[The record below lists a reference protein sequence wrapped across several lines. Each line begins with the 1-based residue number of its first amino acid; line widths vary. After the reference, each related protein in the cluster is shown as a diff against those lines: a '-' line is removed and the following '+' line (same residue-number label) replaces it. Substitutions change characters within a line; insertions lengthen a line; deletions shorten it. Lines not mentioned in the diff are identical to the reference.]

1 MTGSSTLSFRV
12 EDDIID
18 ALDAAAD
25 HSRASRSKIARE
37 ALLLGVEELTDA
49 DGDVSVPEHVA
60 HDAKIKRLIS
70 RNKRTRRAG
79 KFRSEFSK
87 QLKRSFRNNE
97 HPEEFRRSVA
107 GYIEEAEDMGE
118 LPQQVADET
127 GCDTFSEWV
136 QDKLDYYAAAYQAST
151 FDSDPIENP
160 LGSFEGLQN
169 ARSWLTEAQAITAV
183 GHEDGYGPETIRKK
197 RTEIARGAL
206 REGVVPEQIEQQ
218 ARKRD
223 VDATEVVVS
232 AAFDLIESS
241 NAQIEPADSD
251 TNESDL

>member
-37 ALLLGVEELTDA
+37 AMLIGVEQLTDA
-49 DGDVSVPEHVA
+49 DGEVSVPEHVA

-79 KFRSEFSK
+79 KFRSEFAK
-87 QLKRSFRNNE
+87 QLKRSFKNNE
-97 HPEEFRRSVA
+97 HPEEFKRSVA

-118 LPQQVADET
+118 LPPEVADET
-127 GCDTFSEWV
+127 DCATFTEWV

-151 FDSDPIENP
+151 FEADPIENP
-160 LGSFEGLQN
+160 LGNYEGISG
-169 ARSWLTEAQAITAV
+169 AREWMQRADAIANPNVDQKGGPSADAKRKEAARFAIQ
-183 GHEDGYGPETIRKK
+183 D
-197 RTEIARGAL
+197 
-206 REGVVPEQIEQQ
+206 GVVPDAILREAENSDRSQQEVVASAAVELSQSNSHQIES
-218 ARKRD
+218 
-223 VDATEVVVS
+223 E
-232 AAFDLIESS
+232 
-241 NAQIEPADSD
+241 DSD
-251 TNESDL
+251 TNELN